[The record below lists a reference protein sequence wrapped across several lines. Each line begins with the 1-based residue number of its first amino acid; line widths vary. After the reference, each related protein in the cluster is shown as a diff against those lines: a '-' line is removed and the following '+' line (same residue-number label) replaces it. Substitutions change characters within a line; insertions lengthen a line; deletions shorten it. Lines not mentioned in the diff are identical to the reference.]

1 MNPYS
6 VLGVQENATPDE
18 IKNAYRKLA
27 SKHHPDRGGDT
38 KKFQEIQQAYD
49 ILTDENKRN
58 EYYRS
63 QNAENFNFSQSFG
76 RNPFED
82 LINQFTKATKQNIY
96 TVTVFVTLEQIAH
109 GSNESIHINTP
120 QGPKLIQIQVP
131 QGIEDGTQ
139 VRYDGLV
146 PNNWLQI
153 LFRIHRHQKF
163 ERSNLDLQMI
173 YEVNIFDLI
182 IGSKI
187 VITDIF
193 NKQIEVNIPPNTKPG
208 SKFRISKHGLARSGI
223 TGDLY
228 VLITPVIPDKIST
241 ELLNL
246 IKLEMKGQA

>member
-49 ILTDENKRN
+49 ILSDENKRRD
-58 EYYRS
+58 YFRP
-63 QNAENFNFSQSFG
+63 QTPENFNFSHHFG

-82 LINQFTKATKQNIY
+82 LINQFTRGAKQNIY
-96 TVTVFVTLEQIAH
+96 TVTVFVTLDQVAH
-109 GSNESIHINTP
+109 GSNENIHINTP

-139 VRYDGLV
+139 VRYDGLI
-146 PNNWLQI
+146 PNGWLQI

-163 ERSNLDLQMI
+163 DRSNLDLQI
-173 YEVNIFDLI
+173 IQEVNVFELI
-182 IGSKI
+182 IGTKI
-187 VITDIF
+187 VVTDIF
-193 NKQIEVNIPPNTKPG
+193 NKQMEVNIPPNTKPG
-208 SKFRISKHGLARSGI
+208 SKFRIPKHGLIRSGI

-228 VLITPVIPDKIST
+228 VLITPVIPDKISI

>member
-1 MNPYS
+1 MNPYN
-6 VLGVQENATPDE
+6 VLGVQDNATSDE

-49 ILTDENKRN
+49 ILTDESKRA
-58 EYYRS
+58 EYYKS
-63 QNAENFNFSQSFG
+63 QNQGNFNSSQHFG

-82 LINQFTKATKQNIY
+82 LINQFTRATNQNIY
-96 TVTVFVTLEQIAH
+96 TVTVFVTLEQVAA
-109 GSNESIHINTP
+109 GSNESVHLNTP

-139 VRYDGLV
+139 VRYDGLIQ
-146 PNNWLQI
+146 NGWLQI

-163 ERSNLDLQMI
+163 ERSNLDLQI
-173 YEVNIFDLI
+173 IHEVNVFELI
-182 IGSKI
+182 LGTKI
-187 VITDIF
+187 IVTDIL
-193 NKQIEVNIPPNTKPG
+193 NRQIEVNIPSNTKPG
-208 SKFRISKHGLARSGI
+208 SRLRISKHGLTRSGI

-228 VLITPVIPDKIST
+228 VLITPVIPDKISE

-246 IKLEMKGQA
+246 IKLEMKGKS